1 MSSAQ
6 RKRFLRALA
15 RNPEDSIDAKPS
27 REEPSAPSEPAKPV
41 VEPVKGVRFDFDTL
55 SRFQG
60 IHGMG
65 LSPVSEEVNFRK
77 RPNYDGSRRRHMRL
91 QRARTSHTENGLS
104 RARVE
109 GLIRRDC
116 CRCQRKIC
124 FAKYRQNMVDQL
136 LKFLKIFWSLARAA
150 QDSFVLFVAGDKAN
164 CRRSWYVLGK
174 QVSPACAMALLG
186 MGNDRLSR
194 ILQFRRDMRKSDGNV
209 IKRTARKRRAINM
222 FLLGVYMK
230 SAGMLPNKFQ
240 RASRSKKSH
249 EKITVVFESVDDH
262 ESEAESTSDEG
273 DHDEVIPEEPIEK
286 DQELRLH
293 VLGMNSFFTSC
304 VETNFA
310 SNIKNLP
317 VRYLPPGTIHMLWMN
332 MQTERKGDGISYNHF
347 WRTFRQGWSNLL
359 RFVAP
364 STHGACDVCCG
375 FKSDFKRQLDP
386 QTKFETAR
394 CYRHHLEEVG
404 RDRDLEQFLQASNTL
419 ERSGHPLAM
428 HWDGMDQSKWRIPR
442 YHGPNGQRPLKSTMN
457 LQRPQLK
464 VQGIWIFNVLLDLY
478 VLDPRVAAD
487 STTVLETAS
496 RSIDFALQL
505 CDELRVPRPNQLLVW
520 ADNCVRE
527 NKNGQLLRFLSW
539 LYQIYGLIAT
549 AMKYIDILS
558 DGLDVAAKIE
568 NVLNRIGVRH
578 WIGQK
583 ARIRVQYISGV
594 REFKNWLSAAP
605 VTFAGGLKT
614 DETGLHAFIFMR
626 RSDLPANIN
635 IVAHGRGAAYET
647 HESDVILM
655 VKRNAS
661 DDGLCQEPMLAFPY
675 RYVARF
681 GPLPAEPRSL
691 KLIKPAKKKD
701 YLALAQI
708 LLRTNPSEATRRAVE
723 FLVGICTG
731 LDPEAVPTIKWLEEE
746 PRAPAIDLGG
756 LSVLDR
762 VAPAMRLRAHL
773 RP

>member
-174 QVSPACAMALLG
+174 Q
-186 MGNDRLSR
+186 
-194 ILQFRRDMRKSDGNV
+194 
-209 IKRTARKRRAINM
+209 
-222 FLLGVYMK
+222 
-230 SAGMLPNKFQ
+230 
-240 RASRSKKSH
+240 
-249 EKITVVFESVDDH
+249 
-262 ESEAESTSDEG
+262 
-273 DHDEVIPEEPIEK
+273 
-286 DQELRLH
+286 
-293 VLGMNSFFTSC
+293 
-304 VETNFA
+304 
-310 SNIKNLP
+310 
-317 VRYLPPGTIHMLWMN
+317 
-332 MQTERKGDGISYNHF
+332 
-347 WRTFRQGWSNLL
+347 
-359 RFVAP
+359 
-364 STHGACDVCCG
+364 
-375 FKSDFKRQLDP
+375 
-386 QTKFETAR
+386 
-394 CYRHHLEEVG
+394 
-404 RDRDLEQFLQASNTL
+404 
-419 ERSGHPLAM
+419 
-428 HWDGMDQSKWRIPR
+428 
-442 YHGPNGQRPLKSTMN
+442 
-457 LQRPQLK
+457 
-464 VQGIWIFNVLLDLY
+464 